1 MAKSFKVFLMIL
13 GLAVFT
19 LPKQMAFAQ
28 NVEKCCKLKSVKENC
43 CKEKETKPCH
53 KENPSKKSE
62 NKSCGNDCASCSS
75 CSMSMV
81 FQTIS
86 PEVYTD
92 SSKKNDSPENEF
104 QIRNFIFFIQ
114 FSQHLAA
121 AKNSLIY

>member
-1 MAKSFKVFLMIL
+1 MARSFKVFLMIL
-13 GLAVFT
+13 GLAVFI
-19 LPKQMAFAQ
+19 LPKQMAFAR

-43 CKEKETKPCH
+43 CKDKETKPCH

-92 SSKKNDSPENEF
+92 SSKKMIH
-104 QIRNFIFFIQ
+104 QKMNFKYEISFFSSSFHNIWQ
-114 FSQHLAA
+114 PPKIA
-121 AKNSLIY
+121 